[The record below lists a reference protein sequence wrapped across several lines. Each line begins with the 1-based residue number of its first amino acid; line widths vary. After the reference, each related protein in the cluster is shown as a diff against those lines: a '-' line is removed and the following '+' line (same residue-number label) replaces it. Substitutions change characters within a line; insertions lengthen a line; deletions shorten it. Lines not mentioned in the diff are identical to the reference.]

1 MPQVKPT
8 AASPPDTQLATDGS
22 QPPADSD
29 VEEIEL
35 TLLVEGIE
43 SRYGYDFRHYS
54 RPSLRRRVRT
64 VVTAE
69 QLASISA
76 LQERLLRD
84 PACMARFIDAI
95 SVSTTSMF
103 RDPSYYRSLRENV
116 VPMLRDEP
124 FVRIWV
130 PGCATGEEVYSLA
143 IVLKEEGLHD
153 RSLIYATDMSDDVIA
168 NAKQGVFALR
178 QMQGF
183 TRNYQQAGGRASFSD
198 YYSAKYG
205 KAIISKD
212 LKEKIVW
219 AVHNLVTDR
228 SFNEF
233 QFVSCRNVLIYF
245 DETLRTHVLQ
255 LISDSMAAG
264 SYLALGSKESL
275 TFTPFEASYFPVDQ
289 SAAIYRKIK

>member
-1 MPQVKPT
+1 MSQVRPT
-8 AASPPDTQLATDGS
+8 AASPPDTQPEANSPKLS
-22 QPPADSD
+22 ADSD

-54 RPSLRRRVRT
+54 RPSLHRRVT
-64 VVTAE
+64 SVVKAE
-69 QLASISA
+69 QLPSISA

-84 PACMARFIDAI
+84 PGCMARFLNAV

-103 RDPSYYRSLRENV
+103 RDPAYYRAFREKV

-143 IVLKEEGLHD
+143 IVLAEEGLHD
-153 RSLIYATDMSDDVIA
+153 RSLIYATDMSDEVIA

-183 TRNYQQAGGRASFSD
+183 TRNYQQAGGTASFSD

-205 KAIISKD
+205 KAIISKE

-233 QFVSCRNVLIYF
+233 QLVSCRNVLIYF
-245 DETLRTHVLQ
+245 DDTLRGQVLQ
-255 LISDSMAAG
+255 LIYDSMAPG
-264 SYLALGSKESL
+264 GYLALGGKESL
-275 TFTPFEASYFPVDQ
+275 TFTPFETRYFPVDQ
-289 SAAIYRKIK
+289 NAAIFRKLK